1 MKEPKSKN
9 IAFLGVKA
17 VALPVLDMTRAGN
30 FYGKVLG
37 LPAANHPGE
46 PDSYLI
52 GETILLL
59 KPDWYAAPSA
69 EPSPRITLQVDDA
82 RSLVKVLKERGVTIG
97 DEVIPTETGFVAS
110 FLDSEG
116 NKLWFC
122 SYD

>member
-1 MKEPKSKN
+1 MTEPNQKGVK
-9 IAFLGVKA
+9 FLGVKA
-17 VALPVLDMTRAGN
+17 VALPVVDSSRAEE

-46 PDSYLI
+46 PCGYLL

-59 KPDWYAAPSA
+59 KSDWYAEPSA

-82 RSLVKVLKERGVTIG
+82 RGLEKTLKARGVIIA
-97 DEVIPTETGFVAS
+97 DEAEPTETGFVAS

-122 SYD
+122 SYS

>member
-1 MKEPKSKN
+1 MTETNQKGVK
-9 IAFLGVKA
+9 FLGIKA
-17 VALPVLDMTRAGN
+17 VALPVVDSARAEK

-37 LPAANHPGE
+37 LPLANQPGE
-46 PDSYLI
+46 PYGYML

-59 KPDWYAAPSA
+59 KPDWYAEPSA

-82 RSLVKVLKERGVTIG
+82 RGLEKTLKVRGVIIA
-97 DEVIPTETGFVAS
+97 DEVESTETGFFAS

-122 SYD
+122 SYS

>member
-1 MKEPKSKN
+1 MTEPNQKGVK
-9 IAFLGVKA
+9 FLGVKA
-17 VALPVLDMTRAGN
+17 VALPVVDSSRAEE

-37 LPAANHPGE
+37 LSAANHPGE
-46 PDSYLI
+46 PCRYLL

-59 KPDWYAAPSA
+59 KSDWYAEPSA

-82 RSLVKVLKERGVTIG
+82 RGLEKTLKARGVIIA
-97 DEVIPTETGFVAS
+97 DEAEPTETGFVAS

-122 SYD
+122 SYN

>member
-1 MKEPKSKN
+1 MTESSTKN
-9 IAFLGVKA
+9 IEFLGVKA
-17 VALPVLDMTRAGN
+17 VALPVNDSARADN

-46 PDSYLI
+46 PHSYLL

-59 KPDWYAAPSA
+59 KSNWYADPST
-69 EPSPRITLQVDDA
+69 EPSPRITLQVNDA
-82 RSLVKVLKERGVTIG
+82 RSLEKTLRELGVTIS
-97 DEVIPTETGFVAS
+97 DKVEPTETGYVAS

-122 SYD
+122 SYS

>member
-1 MKEPKSKN
+1 MTESSQK
-9 IAFLGVKA
+9 IMAFLGVKA
-17 VALPVLDMTRAGN
+17 VALPVIDVARADN

-46 PDSYLI
+46 PYGYLL

-59 KPDWYAAPSA
+59 KQDWYAEPSS

-82 RSLVKVLKERGVTIG
+82 RSLVKTLKGRGVTIS
-97 DEVIPTETGFVAS
+97 DEVEPTKTGFVGS

-122 SYD
+122 SYS

>member
-1 MKEPKSKN
+1 MTESSQEG

-17 VALPVLDMTRAGN
+17 VALPVVDVARADK

-37 LPAANHPGE
+37 LPAANQPGE
-46 PDSYLI
+46 PYGYLL

-59 KPDWYAAPSA
+59 KQNWYAEPSL

-82 RSLVKVLKERGVTIG
+82 RSLVKTLKGRGVTIS
-97 DEVIPTETGFVAS
+97 DEVEPTKTGFVGS

-122 SYD
+122 SYS

>member
-1 MKEPKSKN
+1 MTKPNQKT
-9 IAFLGVKA
+9 IYFLGVKA
-17 VALPVLDMTRAGN
+17 VALPVTDSARAVN

-37 LPAANHPGE
+37 LPTANHPGE
-46 PDSYLI
+46 PYGYLL

-59 KPDWYAAPSA
+59 KPDWYAEPSA

-82 RSLVKVLKERGVTIG
+82 RDLEKTLKERGVIIA
-97 DEVIPTETGFVAS
+97 DEVEPTKTGFVAS

-122 SYD
+122 SYK